1 MQPVFMPHYRDV
13 VDPELAQLT
22 AVQRSAPFAILRVRG
37 PDAVDFVH
45 RLSTQDV
52 VAMAV
57 GDARPAAFLTPKGK
71 LETLAWI
78 GRAADA
84 VWIEAQ
90 GHEAARLAE
99 LLERYHFTE
108 KLAIE
113 PRPDWVCAQLVGPA
127 AWAEVGAT
135 AAGVVVEA
143 ESLRLA
149 GECRGLRWVR
159 WHGPRE
165 RLPQVVRP
173 ELSGEQWQQLRIAAG
188 IAWVG
193 TDVDASNLGLEA
205 DIDDHVSTSKGC
217 YTGQEIVA
225 RIHTYGHVNRKLVRV
240 LLHGTPLPGAGAPLV
255 DEDGDAVGRL
265 TSVAPLAVDRAVG
278 LGFLP
283 HELARSGVR
292 LAVPGLAVW
301 ARLV

>member
-1 MQPVFMPHYRDV
+1 MPNYRDV
-13 VDPELAQLT
+13 VAPELGQLT
-22 AVQRSAPFAILRVRG
+22 AVQRPAPFGILRVRG

-52 VAMAV
+52 AAMAV

-90 GHEAARLAE
+90 AHEASRLAE

-113 PRPDWVCAQLVGPA
+113 ARPDWACVQLLGSA
-127 AWAEVGAT
+127 AWAD
-135 AAGVVVEA
+135 AAVTGPGVVADA
-143 ESLRLA
+143 EGVRLA
-149 GECRGLRWVR
+149 GECRGLQWVR
-159 WHGPRE
+159 WHAPRE
-165 RLPQVVRP
+165 RLPQLPRP
-173 ELSGEQWQQLRIAAG
+173 ELADAQWQQLRIAAG

-193 TDVDASNLGLEA
+193 TDVDGTNLGLEA
-205 DIDDHVSTSKGC
+205 DIDDHVSTTKGC

-240 LLHGTPLPGAGAPLV
+240 ALTGADLPGPGAALL

-265 TSVAPLAVDRAVG
+265 TSIAAPVGGRALALA
-278 LGFLP
+278 FLP
-283 HELARSGVR
+283 HELAVSGATVQTAAANVR
-292 LAVPGLAVW
+292 VAVL
-301 ARLV
+301 